1 MKNINSIDEMKKRVE
16 VLSEDN
22 IKNGSKESIVIF
34 RVPKRKKKINNKNE
48 NHKNDG
54 IYNTNGL
61 FRDNKQKKDY

>member
-34 RVPKRKKKINNKNE
+34 RVPKRKKKLIIKM
-48 NHKNDG
+48 K
-54 IYNTNGL
+54 IIKMMVYIIL
-61 FRDNKQKKDY
+61 MDYQR